1 MRTSASIVRDTDVL
15 EKIYFGAQQAL
26 TIPYMFYSL
35 CPAKGLNPRKF
46 CWWDPRSG
54 IFYLWNLES
63 WALESRI
70 QPKKSRIP
78 LTTDIQFHLRR
89 RRRKRK
95 NVNNSS
101 CSHTYFALRD
111 CSEGLAIESPAVP
124 LYPPSKMRY
133 LSPSLATLKVEY
145 SAYEILPSKS
155 SRSTLSMTSRA
166 AVKQ

>member
-1 MRTSASIVRDTDVL
+1 
-15 EKIYFGAQQAL
+15 
-26 TIPYMFYSL
+26 MFYSL
-35 CPAKGLNPRKF
+35 CAAKGLNPRKF

-89 RRRKRK
+89 RRRRKRK

-101 CSHTYFALRD
+101 CSHTYFAVFD
-111 CSEGLAIESPAVP
+111 GEEVTAIESPAVP

-133 LSPSLATLKVEY
+133 LSTSSATLKVEY
-145 SAYEILPSKS
+145 SAYAMLPSKS
-155 SRSTLSMTSRA
+155 SRSILSITSALVVSR
-166 AVKQ
+166 